1 MNETLFHILVVVG
14 VLLGTVTIAAALIY
28 VERKALALWQ
38 QRHGPNRVGPFG
50 LFQVVADVRPGPAT
64 CTPASRSSS
73 KKTGFHLLS
82 TKRFSSLHQPLL
94 CLVY

>member
-50 LFQVVADVRPGPAT
+50 LFQVVADVI
-64 CTPASRSSS
+64 
-73 KKTGFHLLS
+73 
-82 TKRFSSLHQPLL
+82 
-94 CLVY
+94 